1 MRWDADAV
9 PDELDEDEIQMFET
23 LRKDLRGFVDAILGM
38 DKDLVASA
46 VQQLSLNT
54 LKVIESGV
62 EVPWQDAELAVFL
75 VFIYGELTR
84 CKSSLFFPQLRM
96 VLIFVIQ
103 HRQQQEGE
111 LLPSSPRSRRTS
123 ARLSTTLSTHSPCK
137 AS

>member
-1 MRWDADAV
+1 MSQQKKPETRLPSSTAESLQQFWTLTLQVVLKKMRWDADAV

-23 LRKDLRGFVDAILGM
+23 LRKDLRGFVDAILAM

-96 VLIFVIQ
+96 V
-103 HRQQQEGE
+103 
-111 LLPSSPRSRRTS
+111 
-123 ARLSTTLSTHSPCK
+123 
-137 AS
+137 